1 MNSGPI
7 TTSVN
12 DAYIAQLYDAYRRDP
27 ASVDESWRQFFDV
40 AQRFSGGDPT
50 PPSGGPADPGLL
62 KKAAGA
68 AALMQATRSYGHFAV
83 PLDPLGTP
91 PLGAPELTPG
101 FHGITEADLD
111 LVPGSALGF
120 PHMATAADVIRRLRF
135 RYSSTLG
142 IEVTHLAAEEER
154 KWFRQLLTAE
164 ALTRPLTPAEKQAV
178 LMRLTEVDG
187 LERFIGRAY
196 PNAKRFSIEGT
207 DALVPMLDA
216 TIAEGAAAGART
228 VVIAMAHR
236 GRLNVLAHILSKPY
250 ASIFDEFEGR
260 HEDSGTGDVKYH
272 LGAQGTRVL
281 PGGETV
287 GITLVPNPSHLE
299 MVNPVLEGMA
309 RALQRDGTG
318 LRPER
323 VIPVCVHGD
332 AAFPGEGVV
341 SETFNLSRLAGYG
354 VGGTLHLIVNNQIGF
369 TTDPS
374 AGRSTHYASDI
385 AKGFDVPI
393 IHVNADNAEACII
406 AVRIGVAY
414 RTRFHKDFLIDLVGY
429 RRHGHNEGDEA
440 SFTQPLSAQAIK
452 AHATARVLWGE
463 RLVREGIVTPDT
475 VVTAEREMMDRLTA
489 VHAEATAGAAKA
501 PAYDPP
507 HPPVKLP
514 ARPLETAVSA
524 ERLVAL
530 NERLLTWPAG
540 LTIHSRLARTLARRR
555 EALGPKGS
563 IDWGLAETLAFASV
577 LTEGTPVRLSGQ
589 DAERGTF
596 SHRHAVLHDANTGA
610 RYIPLQHLDGGAAFD
625 IYNSPLSETA
635 VLGFEYGY
643 SAAAPESLVLWEA
656 QYGDFV
662 NVAQPIIDQFLTADR
677 TKWGQDSDVVLLLP
691 HGYEGGGPEHSS
703 ARLERFLQMC
713 AEDNMVVAYP
723 TTAAQYFHI
732 LRRHV
737 KTPSRRP
744 LVLMTPKSLLR
755 LDRAASRLSDL
766 SAGHFQSVMTDP
778 AGASPEE
785 PDEVTRVVFCTGKV
799 YYDLSAGRR
808 PPHIAFV
815 RIEQLYPWP
824 HDGVAWVLDHFPS
837 ADEVVWAQE
846 EPKNMGAWTFVAP
859 RLRAAAGHSI
869 PVTYIGRPERASPA
883 EGYQASHQREQ
894 SRLVADVLGLPATAR
909 GAAGGDSGAAGQAP
923 PGEGRD
929 PQRTATVSATVSA
942 TGAKSS

>member
-1 MNSGPI
+1 MDSGPI
-7 TTSVN
+7 TTSFN
-12 DAYIAQLYDAYRRDP
+12 DAYIAEVYEAYRRDP
-27 ASVDESWRQFFDV
+27 TSVDDSWRQFFEV
-40 AQRFSGGDPT
+40 AQRFAGGAAPAVG
-50 PPSGGPADPGLL
+50 GGPADPVLL

-91 PLGAPELTPG
+91 PLGAPELTPE
-101 FHGITEADLD
+101 FHGITEGDLD

-135 RYSSTLG
+135 RYSTTLG
-142 IEVTHLAAEEER
+142 IEVTYLAEEDER

-164 ALTRPLTPAEKQAV
+164 ALTRPLTSEEKQAV
-178 LMRLTEVDG
+178 LIRLTEVDG

-216 TIAEGAAAGART
+216 TIVEGAAAGARM
-228 VVIAMAHR
+228 VAIAMAHR
-236 GRLNVLAHILSKPY
+236 GRLNVLAHILGKPY
-250 ASIFDEFEGR
+250 ASIFDEFEGK

-309 RALQRDGTG
+309 RAMQRDGAE
-318 LRPER
+318 LRHER

-341 SETFNLSRLAGYG
+341 SETFNLSRLGGYG
-354 VGGTLHLIVNNQIGF
+354 VGGTLHIIVNNQIGF

-374 AGRSTHYASDI
+374 EARSTHYASDI

-393 IHVNADNAEACII
+393 IHVNGDNAEACII

-429 RRHGHNEGDEA
+429 RRHGHNEGDEPG
-440 SFTQPLSAQAIK
+440 FTQPLSSHAIK
-452 AHATARVLWGE
+452 THPTARAIWGE
-463 RLVREGIVTPDT
+463 RLVREGVLSAAA
-475 VVTAEREMMDRLTA
+475 VATAEREMMDRLTA

-514 ARPLETAVSA
+514 ARPLETAVAS
-524 ERLVAL
+524 ERLIAL
-530 NERLLTWPAG
+530 NERLLAWPPG
-540 LTIHSRLARTLARRR
+540 FTIHSRLARTLARRR
-555 EALGPKGS
+555 DALGPKGL
-563 IDWGLAETLAFASV
+563 IDWGHAETLAFASV

-596 SHRHAVLHDANTGA
+596 SHRHAVLHDTNTGA

-625 IYNSPLSETA
+625 IFNSPLSETA

-643 SAAAPESLVLWEA
+643 SAVARESLVLWEA

-713 AEDNMVVAYP
+713 AEENMVVAYP

-732 LRRHV
+732 LRRHIT
-737 KTPSRRP
+737 TPSRRP

-755 LDRAASRLSDL
+755 LDRAASRLADL
-766 SAGHFQSVMTDP
+766 SAGHFQSVLGDP
-778 AGASPEE
+778 ARAEPERQA
-785 PDEVTRVVFCTGKV
+785 EVTRVVFCTGKL
-799 YYDLSAGRR
+799 YYDLSAADQ
-808 PPHIAFV
+808 PQHVALV

-824 HDGVAWVLDHFPS
+824 HDGVAWALDRYPS

-846 EPKNMGAWTFVAP
+846 EPKNMGAWAYVAP

-894 SRLVADVLGLPATAR
+894 SRVVAEALGRPAVKAGGPARAGGQPEATEGRGATA
-909 GAAGGDSGAAGQAP
+909 GAPLSSASAG
-923 PGEGRD
+923 
-929 PQRTATVSATVSA
+929 SA
-942 TGAKSS
+942 TGAKST